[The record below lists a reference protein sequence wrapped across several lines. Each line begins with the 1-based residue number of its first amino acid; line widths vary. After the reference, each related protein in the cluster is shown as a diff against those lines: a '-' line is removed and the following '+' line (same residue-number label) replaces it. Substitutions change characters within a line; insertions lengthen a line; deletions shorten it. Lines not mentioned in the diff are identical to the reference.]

1 MQMVGVSFCKM
12 ILFTK
17 RGVLVLKELR
27 ELNDPE
33 FDQYVKEISEGF
45 CPYIAPSTKKDA
57 IYFYKYELESNSI
70 ESIKKDIFYI
80 SLMHT
85 ELLRSDRFA
94 TNKSRALLLCRNII
108 FNIKDKYL
116 DKKGREL
123 LDIPHWLLKTHY
135 TSKGIMFGKFW
146 KGEEG
151 KSRFG
156 KDIPIPPKYF
166 ISIRSAIKSKDPF
179 FFNKAP
185 DLIDDLINS
194 VDDGQQIF
202 EELEGIN
209 QTIEDLNGLRDTK
222 LYERL
227 YEEEKSKRM
236 KRGIK

>member
-1 MQMVGVSFCKM
+1 M
-12 ILFTK
+12 
-17 RGVLVLKELR
+17 KELR
-27 ELNDPE
+27 ELNNLE
-33 FDQYVKEISEGF
+33 FDQYVKEISKGF

-57 IYFYKYELESNSI
+57 IYFYNYELESNSI
-70 ESIKKDIFYI
+70 ESINKDIFYI

-85 ELLRSDRFA
+85 ELFRNDRLS

-108 FNIKDKYL
+108 FNIKDQYL

-151 KSRFG
+151 KSRIG
-156 KDIPIPPKYF
+156 KEIPIPPKYF
-166 ISIRSAIKSKDPF
+166 ISIRSTIKSKDPF

-194 VDDGQQIF
+194 VDDGQQVF
-202 EELEGIN
+202 EELEEIN
-209 QTIEDLNGLRDTK
+209 LPNEDLDVLRDTK
-222 LYERL
+222 LYEKL
-227 YEEEKSKRM
+227 YEKEKSTRM
-236 KRGIK
+236 KRGIE